1 MTATL
6 VQQAA
11 SPNGTATWP
20 SNTTPGNTLVACL
33 HAYGASS
40 IGAVTSAS
48 SADTWR
54 SLVAVPGGG
63 QVIAVWMAPATA
75 GGAATVNFTAS
86 GATQQNIQCYELAG
100 MGASPS
106 VDVDVTHLDATAPNT
121 SAWSTGAT
129 ASAGASDVR
138 IGMLAGNTSSLL
150 TLNGAGSPWNSQS
163 PSGSRAGGNYAYL
176 VSGYE
181 IPGTSGTVTYTAT
194 ASTNGALWAGIAIAI
209 TPGSAGG
216 GSGAG
221 SFLPFF
227 Q

>member
-6 VQQAA
+6 RQQTSAP
-11 SPNGTATWP
+11 SGTATWP
-20 SNTTPGNTLVACL
+20 SNTVTGNCLVACL

-54 SLVAVPGGG
+54 SLVAVPGAG
-63 QVIAVWMAPATA
+63 QVIAVWMAPATS
-75 GGAATVNFTAS
+75 GGAATANFTAS

-100 MGASPS
+100 MGASPT
-106 VDVDVTHLDATAPNT
+106 VDVSVTHLDSTSPNT

-138 IGMLAGNTSSLL
+138 IGMLAGTTSSLL
-150 TLNGAGSPWNSQS
+150 SVNGAGSPWNSQS
-163 PSGSRAGGNYAYL
+163 SSGSRVSGNYAVM
-176 VSGYE
+176 VSGYY
-181 IPGTSGTVTYTAT
+181 IPGSSGSVTYTAT
-194 ASTNGALWAGIAIAI
+194 ASTNGALWAGIALAI

-216 GSGAG
+216 AGSG

-227 Q
+227 T

>member
-6 VQQAA
+6 RQQAA
-11 SPNGTATWP
+11 SPNGTATWG
-20 SNTTPGNTLVACL
+20 SNTVTGNCLIACL

-54 SLVAVPGGG
+54 SLIAVPGGG

-75 GGAATVNFTAS
+75 GGAATCNFTAS

-100 MGASPS
+100 MGASPV
-106 VDVDVTHLDATAPNT
+106 VDVSVTHLDATAPNT
-121 SAWSTGAT
+121 SSWSTGAT

-150 TLNGAGSPWNSQS
+150 ALSGAGSPWNSQS
-163 PSGSRAGGNYAYL
+163 SSGSRVSGNYAYM
-176 VSGYE
+176 VSGYQ

-194 ASTNGALWAGIAIAI
+194 ASTSQALWAGIAIAI
-209 TPGSAGG
+209 TPGAAGG
-216 GSGAG
+216 GSGAAG
-221 SFLPFF
+221 FLEFF
-227 Q
+227 V